1 MLPSLAP
8 QGGVHLSH
16 TTPSHTMTGP
26 SRIIHRQSHDVAD
39 TGTPADQCG
48 RWCCHLPRPLVQLL
62 PVLLFRVKG
71 VMSTLQQ
78 FLKCMTIGVQGWRF
92 ACHRTQAKKSVFCI
106 MRQLHSAQHKSVLGK
121 FLPQLCSH
129 RCKQR
134 CTRGFRR
141 HQMASPARLLSV
153 QASCWLLLA
162 ANTVT
167 SAFSAAPGTTYC
179 GTTRANA
186 ASDAIPQL
194 QQQTHGQ
201 TQFWGQSG
209 WFRHGAGNQVPNLP

>member
-1 MLPSLAP
+1 MRAVVLSPAQAACAASASFAVQSERCDVNIITVSEMHDHWCAGVKICLPP
-8 QGGVHLSH
+8 H
-16 TTPSHTMTGP
+16 TG
-26 SRIIHRQSHDVAD
+26 
-39 TGTPADQCG
+39 
-48 RWCCHLPRPLVQLL
+48 
-62 PVLLFRVKG
+62 
-71 VMSTLQQ
+71 
-78 FLKCMTIGVQGWRF
+78 
-92 ACHRTQAKKSVFCI
+92 KKSVFCI
-106 MRQLHSAQHKSVLGK
+106 MRQLHSAQHKPVLGK

-129 RCKQR
+129 RGKQR

-153 QASCWLLLA
+153 RASCWLLLA

-209 WFRHGAGNQVPNLP
+209 WFRHGAGYQVPNLP